1 MPLHITMRQLQ
12 VFEAVARHLSFTRAA
27 QELHLTQP
35 AVSMQVKQLESILE
49 LPLFERLGK
58 TIHLTKAGRTMLRHS
73 RAMMSQL
80 VEIDRD
86 VRKLKGANGGKDRK
100 ERNGKRAPPRRPRH
114 PPAQPREKP
123 APGASRAEIRRNKPR
138 LKTPRQTLPKPQRS
152 G

>member
-49 LPLFERLGK
+49 LPLFERPGK

-86 VRKLKGANGGKDRK
+86 VRKLKGAKWGED
-100 ERNGKRAPPRRPRH
+100 RNGKRNPTRRPRN
-114 PPAQPREKP
+114 PP
-123 APGASRAEIRRNKPR
+123 APGASGPEIRRNKPR
-138 LKTPRQTLPKPQRS
+138 PKTPRQTLPKPQRS

>member
-27 QELHLTQP
+27 QELHLTQQ

-49 LPLFERLGK
+49 LPLFERPGK

-86 VRKLKGANGGKDRK
+86 VRKLKGAKGGGK
-100 ERNGKRAPPRRPRH
+100 RNPTRH
-114 PPAQPREKP
+114 PRNPS
-123 APGASRAEIRRNKPR
+123 APGASGPEIRRNKPR
-138 LKTPRQTLPKPQRS
+138 PKTPRQTLPKPQRS

>member
-12 VFEAVARHLSFTRAA
+12 IFEAVARHLSFTRAA

-86 VRKLKGANGGKDRK
+86 VRKLKGAKGGKDRR
-100 ERNGKRAPPRRPRH
+100 ERNGKRTPPRRPRN
-114 PPAQPREKP
+114 PP
-123 APGASRAEIRRNKPR
+123 APGASGPEIRRNKPR